1 MGFPGSPNIAFSV
14 FLNLANNI
22 GLPGLIAT
30 PLKKLEKAIFALPG
44 NPISSSACFR
54 FFVYPYLLN
63 ILGIKSEKPF
73 KAKLKNSFSKRKNF
87 TRFLKARLT
96 STNDGK
102 LEIQVLKGQES
113 FRIKSFVES
122 NVWGLF
128 KYGQSNFKKRE
139 LIDCYSPITSNINI
153 FK

>member
-1 MGFPGSPNIAFSV
+1 MAVKKFNLSNFFKGALIRPGKPILFAK
-14 FLNLANNI
+14 
-22 GLPGLIAT
+22 
-30 PLKKLEKAIFALPG
+30 LKNYEKAIFGLPG

-63 ILGIKSEKPF
+63 ILGVKIEKPF
-73 KAKLKNSFSKRKNF
+73 MARLKNSFTKSEKL

-96 STNDGK
+96 STKNGN
-102 LEIQVLKGQES
+102 LEVQVLKGQES

-122 NVWGLF
+122 NIWGLF
-128 KYGQSNFKKRE
+128 KQGQSKSKKGE
-139 LIDCYSPITSNINI
+139 LIECYSPIGSNINI